1 MSFKTLFNF
10 RNFFSI
16 SILILLLIT
25 NSACTDFRQAL
36 GKEKYIPDEYSVMKT
51 PSLIIP
57 PGFGIDA
64 DSFKKK
70 ESSRK
75 DETLIIENK
84 NAENKDLEELF
95 DNSDVPKNIRSL
107 VDEETLGV
115 SLGERTGIDIL
126 LGQTPKTGVV
136 IDDKKESQ
144 RLRKNKKQINYYLTR
159 PTPSINTIDN
169 KKINVE

>member
-1 MSFKTLFNF
+1 MRFKILLNIK
-10 RNFFSI
+10 NILSI
-16 SILILLLIT
+16 SVLILLLIM
-25 NSACTDFRQAL
+25 NSACTDLRQAI
-36 GKEKYIPDEYSVMKT
+36 GKEKYVPDEYSVMKT

-64 DSFKKK
+64 ESFKNKENSKK
-70 ESSRK
+70 E
-75 DETLIIENK
+75 ETLLLENK
-84 NAENKDLEELF
+84 SVENTDLENLF

-107 VDEETLGV
+107 VDEETLGI

-136 IDDKKESQ
+136 IDDKKESK
-144 RLRKNKKQINYYLTR
+144 RLRDNKNQTKSNLSGS
-159 PTPSINTIDN
+159 TPSINTIDN